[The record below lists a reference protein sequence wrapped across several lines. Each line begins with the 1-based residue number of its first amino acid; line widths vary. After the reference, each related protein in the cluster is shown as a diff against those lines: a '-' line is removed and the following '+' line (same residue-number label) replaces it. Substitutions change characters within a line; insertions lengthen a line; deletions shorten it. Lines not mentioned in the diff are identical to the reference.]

1 MRFIKATDY
10 NDLSKK
16 AAGVIAAQLILKPD
30 SVLGLATGSSP
41 VGLYKEL
48 IYKNTVGVVDFSQAK
63 TVNLDEYIGLSQS
76 HEQSYFYFMHDN
88 LFNHINAREEN
99 INLPNGCA
107 EDMDKECLRYDK
119 LIDDLGGIDMQ
130 LLGIGNNG
138 HIAFNEPSDH
148 FTKGTNLV
156 HLTDNTIQANARF
169 FEGDMSK
176 VPTMAI
182 SMGIKSIMQA
192 RKILIVISGSS
203 KAQTLYD
210 AFFGDITPQVPASIL
225 QLHPDVT
232 VVADMEALSVALS
245 KGVF

>member
-1 MRFIKATDY
+1 MTHNSRQPYWQKRELPDY

-107 EDMDKECLRYDK
+107 EDMNKECLRYDK

-225 QLHPDVT
+225 QLH
-232 VVADMEALSVALS
+232 
-245 KGVF
+245 

>member
-107 EDMDKECLRYDK
+107 EDMNKECLRYDK

>member
-48 IYKNTVGVVDFSQAK
+48 IYKNTVGVVDFSQAT
-63 TVNLDEYIGLSQS
+63 TVNLDEYISLPQP
-76 HEQSYFYFMHDN
+76 HEQSYYYFMHDK
-88 LFNHINAREEN
+88 LFNHINVREEN

-107 EDMDKECLRYDK
+107 EDMGAECLRYDR
-119 LIDDLGGIDMQ
+119 LIESLGGIDMQ

-148 FTKGTNLV
+148 FSKGTNIV
-156 HLTDNTIQANARF
+156 QLTQSTVEANARF
-169 FEGDMSK
+169 FDGDLSK
-176 VPTMAI
+176 VPTSAI

-192 RKILIVISGSS
+192 KKILIVISGAG
-203 KAQTLYD
+203 KAQALYD
-210 AFFGDITPQVPASIL
+210 AFFGEITPKVPASIL

-232 VVADMEALSVALS
+232 VAADMDALSLSMS